1 LADDYCGFYLITLFI
16 VALFVGRLL
25 RKAGYR
31 FRFRELPR
39 VLEEADPKIIGDST
53 RDIFNIV
60 AMWGV
65 FSTAV
70 LGFGIE
76 KGVVY
81 FLNLAVQ
88 CVMIC
93 IPVFLSVAVLF
104 IDFPLFLYARFVGK
118 ESSPGSRVILL
129 GSLVSLSS
137 LLALGLVANY
147 FDVRVEVIRPL
158 LNFYGQRTAYR
169 CFLLLSGLNVI
180 YSLVGMFLY
189 PKNRKLGFLL
199 LLPIIVFIAR
209 TLLVVFLRILR

>member
-1 LADDYCGFYLITLFI
+1 MD
-16 VALFVGRLL
+16 
-25 RKAGYR
+25 
-31 FRFRELPR
+31 
-39 VLEEADPKIIGDST
+39 EADPKIIGDST

-118 ESSPGSRVILL
+118 ETSPGSRVILL

-158 LNFYGQRTAYR
+158 LNFYGQRTAYM

-180 YSLVGMFLY
+180 YNLGGMFLC